1 MVELCA
7 PALIYIA
14 FSITQVI
21 IDTFKGLYNTA
32 FFKFIVMIVITIML
46 NALCQ
51 SGMSIISWIIV
62 FIPFIFMS
70 VIVAI
75 LLYVFGLDAATGTL
89 NFKCDECDETTS
101 DETNSGN
108 LIYSSTTSTKPLTNT
123 TVKHVYVDTS
133 YSDAPDTE
141 DTTTTY
147 NAVPSGSSDPQYES
161 FMNND
166 MNDNYNDY

>member
-1 MVELCA
+1 MINLCP

-14 FSITQVI
+14 FSLTQIV

-32 FFKFIVMIVITIML
+32 FFKFIVMIIITFLL

-51 SGMSIISWIIV
+51 TGMTIVSWIIV

-89 NFKCDECDETTS
+89 NFKCDECDESNT
-101 DETNSGN
+101 GN
-108 LIYSSTTSTKPLTNT
+108 LIYSSTTYNTPKTNT
-123 TVKHVYVDTS
+123 KVKHVYVDTS
-133 YSDAPDTE
+133 YSDTPSEETIG
-141 DTTTTY
+141 Y
-147 NAVPSGSSDPQYES
+147 NNNPTGSSDPQYES
-161 FMNND
+161 FENNE
-166 MNDNYNDY
+166 

>member
-1 MVELCA
+1 MVSLCA

-14 FSITQVI
+14 FSLTQVV

-32 FFKFIVMIVITIML
+32 FFKFIVMIIITFLL

-51 SGMSIISWIIV
+51 SGMTIISWIIV

-89 NFKCDECDETTS
+89 NFKCDTCEPE
-101 DETNSGN
+101 EKSGN
-108 LIYSSTTSTKPLTNT
+108 LIYSTTSNVKTSNAKTSNGT

-133 YSDAPDTE
+133 YSDTPSDDANSFAPL
-141 DTTTTY
+141 
-147 NAVPSGSSDPQYES
+147 GSSDPQ
-161 FMNND
+161 FN
-166 MNDNYNDY
+166 